1 MDGDILTNQTSRRA
15 LPLWALMLVALCGG
29 IVAGILLG
37 PQGLFAIP
45 ADILK
50 PVVDWVMLPAR
61 LFLALITMVV
71 MPLVFCSI
79 LLAITESGGL
89 SFLRTAGTRVTIYF
103 VITTFIAV
111 MMGVG
116 ISAVMK
122 PASHVPESWISSQI
136 GSAEEALKKAAGGY
150 ADGKTIPQMIVDI
163 IPVNPV
169 AAVLEQQMLQIVIA
183 ALLAGLALAA
193 LPRRE
198 AQPVISFC
206 LGAQAVC
213 MKIVFWALWL
223 APMAVFAFLFRL
235 TVETGMDTLVMLSW
249 YIATVLLGLLAI
261 MAMYM
266 LIVFFVARRSPVAFL
281 AAARDALMLAFSSSS
296 SAATMPVT
304 LATAEAKMGVRP
316 AVARLVV
323 PLGTT
328 INMDGTAIYQII
340 VALFLTGLLGID
352 LSFGQTLLL
361 AVTVVAAAIG
371 TPGTPGVG
379 LVILSV
385 ILANLGIPAEAIGI
399 ILSVDRILDM
409 CRTVINVTGDLVAS
423 VVVERWAETGV
434 VKAPADIHLQENT
447 I

>member
-1 MDGDILTNQTSRRA
+1 MDGDILINDKSRRR
-15 LPLWALMLVALCGG
+15 LPLWLMMLIALCGG
-29 IVAGILLG
+29 IAAGLLLG
-37 PQGLFAIP
+37 PQGAFALAP
-45 ADILK
+45 DTLR
-50 PVVDWVMLPAR
+50 PVTDWVMLPAR

-79 LLAITESGGL
+79 VLAITESGGL
-89 SFLRTAGTRVTIYF
+89 DFLRSAGIRVVVYF
-103 VITTFIAV
+103 VVTTCIAV
-111 MMGVG
+111 MIGIGVN
-116 ISAVMK
+116 AAMK
-122 PASHVPESWISSQI
+122 PSTHVPQSWVITQI
-136 GSAEEALKKAAGGY
+136 GSAEEAVKKASGGY
-150 ADGKTIPQMIVDI
+150 AGGKSIPQMIVDI
-163 IPVNPV
+163 IPVNPA

-193 LPRRE
+193 LPRAE
-198 AQPVISFC
+198 SQSVISVC
-206 LGAQAVC
+206 IGAQAVC

-235 TVETGMDTLVMLSW
+235 TVETGAGTLAMLSW
-249 YIATVLLGLLAI
+249 YVATVLLGLAAI
-261 MAMYM
+261 MGMYL
-266 LIVFFVARRSPVAFL
+266 LIVAFVARRSPLVFL
-281 AAARDALMLAFSSSS
+281 TATRDAQMLAFSSSS

-304 LATAEAKMGVRP
+304 LATAEGKMGVRP

-328 INMDGTAIYQII
+328 INMDGTAMYQII

-352 LSFGQTLLL
+352 LSFGQTVLL

-385 ILANLGIPAEAIGI
+385 ILTNLGIPAEAVGI

-409 CRTVINVTGDLVAS
+409 CRTVINVTGDLTAS
-423 VVVERWAETGV
+423 VVVERWAQTGA
-434 VKAPADIHLQENT
+434 VKAPEIHLQEKT
-447 I
+447 V